1 MKRRFVSGITA
12 AIIACAAPALADGAG
27 RYPDF
32 SARFMKPPVKG
43 APPPPLVQVDPEAQ
57 RRRMAALP
65 KPSGRTGAAE
75 GAAEKAPQGA
85 AVPAPAATME
95 WFWQEVS
102 PALAD
107 SGPGRFAR
115 ALEQLAKAPPGKA
128 VPAPRLAVLND
139 IAMAHGAEILK
150 TTAGKN
156 VSPALVLAVIAVES
170 AGRSEALS
178 SAGAQGLMQLI
189 PDTAARFGVKDAT
202 DPAQNIR
209 GGVAYLDWLMG
220 EFGND
225 PVMVLAAYNA
235 GENAVRRNGGVPPF
249 AETRAYVPKVL
260 AAWKVARQLCRTPPE
275 LVSDGCVFTV
285 MRSASDG

>member
-1 MKRRFVSGITA
+1 MKRRFVAGLTA
-12 AIIACAAPALADGAG
+12 AILCCAAPALADGAG

-32 SARFMKPPVKG
+32 APKFMKPPARG

-65 KPSGRTGAAE
+65 KPSGNAREKGEVAAN
-75 GAAEKAPQGA
+75 APGIA
-85 AVPAPAATME
+85 KPDKMD
-95 WFWQEVS
+95 WFWQAVS
-102 PALAD
+102 PALSD
-107 SGPGRFAR
+107 PGPERFQR

-128 VPAPRLAVLND
+128 VPSPRLGVLKE
-139 IAMAHGAEILK
+139 IAMNHGAEILK
-150 TTAGKN
+150 TTAGKR

-178 SAGAQGLMQLI
+178 SAGAEGLMQLI
-189 PDTAARFGVKDAT
+189 PDTAARFGVSDAT
-202 DPAQNIR
+202 DAAQNIK

-220 EFGND
+220 EFGGD

-235 GENAVRRNGGVPPF
+235 GENAVRKSGGVPPF

-285 MRSASDG
+285 MGSSPDG

>member
-12 AIIACAAPALADGAG
+12 AFLCCAAPALADGAG

-32 SARFMKPPVKG
+32 SSKFMKPPPTG

-65 KPSGRTGAAE
+65 KPSG
-75 GAAEKAPQGA
+75 KASDAVRGPQGA
-85 AVPAPAATME
+85 PGPAAVATMD
-95 WFWQEVS
+95 WYWQAVS
-102 PALAD
+102 PALSD
-107 SGPGRFAR
+107 SGPMRFQQ

-128 VPAPRLAVLND
+128 VPSPRLALLND

-150 TTAGKN
+150 TTAGKK

-170 AGRSEALS
+170 AGRKKALS
-178 SAGAQGLMQLI
+178 SAGAEGLMQLI
-189 PDTAARFGVKDAT
+189 PDTAARFGVSDAT
-202 DPAQNIR
+202 DAAQNIS

-220 EFGND
+220 EFGGD

-235 GENAVRRNGGVPPF
+235 GETAVRKNGGVPPF

-285 MRSASDG
+285 MGGAPDG